1 MLSWLSDK
9 MSDITEILLIFER
22 HLQLQLLFYVQEFL
36 GNTDQDTVVKHRFIE
51 GIRARYIQFHPTGWH
66 NHISMRVEVYGCKG
80 NIVGLQEFVENSVYM
95 HQEEKKNQKKQDL
108 PIFRPSIFN
117 FILLLSL
124 SIFIV
129 LKNTHKNPKF
139 GRVRQV
145 PIREL
150 GWEFPGWDLSHFA
163 KFGIFMGII

>member
-95 HQEEKKNQKKQDL
+95 HQEEKENQKKQDL

-129 LKNTHKNPKF
+129 LNTFFLTFK
-139 GRVRQV
+139 
-145 PIREL
+145 L
-150 GWEFPGWDLSHFA
+150 G
-163 KFGIFMGII
+163 